1 MLCDCSFALF
11 VNLFKHLFVNEYSFI
26 NNNKPLLPLYLLAIR
41 LTSVN
46 AYIYEFL
53 DKSFEKVYTE

>member
-1 MLCDCSFALF
+1 M
-11 VNLFKHLFVNEYSFI
+11 NEYSFI
-26 NNNKPLLPLYLLAIR
+26 NENKPLLPLYWLAIR

-53 DKSFEKVYTE
+53 DKSFKKIYTEKERM